1 MNNLLRKNL
10 INLFYLTKGG
20 DETYHLLKS
29 IHTYIENERIR
40 LRCNKKQKG
49 KGVCK

>member
-20 DETYHLLKS
+20 DEAYHLLKS
-29 IHTYIENERIR
+29 IHAYNKRVFDLDVI
-40 LRCNKKQKG
+40 KKQKG
-49 KGVCK
+49 KGVCN